1 MAIFHFSRN
10 GIAPF
15 RGQSAAASSAY
26 MSGREMVSEVTGEVF
41 RYCRSERVLAT
52 GVQLPEGA
60 PERFGNP
67 SVLWAEAE
75 AAHGGGTALYA
86 HRDNMALPVELAD
99 DLDALKKIVEDYTRQ
114 TGRACEWAIHKAG
127 ESGNVHVHVLEAAM
141 PVGANG
147 FERDEGRS
155 STKAYLC
162 HDSDGKEH
170 WIPADDWREA
180 KAAGYKKVYNFNDGK
195 RRTMDEAKAEGLGT
209 KDRTSKTPVAM
220 TLKVDGDVIVTKID
234 DEGNERAVSALEIER
249 GELIARRALWA
260 ECVNKALKDHGFAAR
275 VSHLSNKE
283 RGMAEMPTKHLGY
296 KAAAIENRAKSEAR
310 AEGRAYEAVTRIA
323 KENDAALDYNASIN
337 NVVNIRELCRFAAER
352 AQNVYQFIDI
362 LSEYGTPVEER
373 AGRLFI
379 KDDDVPGFEMAVDEV
394 DPSLTRDRLEDRFRA
409 NFKDSVREEGRRVIA
424 EREKEERERER
435 VQGVKDAYMASIK
448 ARAAK
453 NRKEILAKKGQPMAE
468 IPVLRLPRPP
478 EEIRDDGEVK
488 QAILRYRHASED
500 LRDRMA
506 CDAPMVK
513 PAQRA
518 NGSGQQQPAQQ
529 RAPEHDLGRQA
540 PSQER

>member
-10 GIAPF
+10 GVAPA
-15 RGQSAAASSAY
+15 RGESAVASSAY
-26 MSGREMVSEVTGEVF
+26 MSGREMVSELTGERF
-41 RYCRSERVLAT
+41 RYRHVERVLAS
-52 GVQLPEGA
+52 GVRLPEGA
-60 PERFGNP
+60 PERFSDP
-67 SVLWAEAE
+67 SVLWNEAE
-75 AAHGGGTALYA
+75 AAHGGGTALVA
-86 HRDNMALPVELAD
+86 HRDNMALPVELAG
-99 DLDALKKIVEDYTRQ
+99 DLDALKRIVEDYTDR

-162 HDSDGKEH
+162 HDSGGKEH

-195 RRTMDEAKAEGLGT
+195 RRTMDEAEALGLGT

-234 DEGNERAVSALEIER
+234 DEGNERAVSAQEAER
-249 GELIARRALWA
+249 DALVARRALWA

-275 VSHLSNKE
+275 VSHLSNKD

-296 KAAAIENRAKSEAR
+296 KAAAIERRAREEAER
-310 AEGRAYEAVTRIA
+310 EGREYRPVTRIGR
-323 KENDAALDYNASIN
+323 ENEETAVKANT
-337 NVVNIRELCRFAAER
+337 RELCLLAAER
-352 AQNVYQFIDI
+352 AENIYQFA
-362 LSEYGTPVEER
+362 ERMERWGVPVEER
-373 AGRLFI
+373 DRRLFAR
-379 KDDDVPGFEMAVDEV
+379 DEDAPGFEMAVDEV

-409 NFKDSVREEGRRVIA
+409 NFKDAVREEGRRVIA
-424 EREKEERERER
+424 EREASERERER
-435 VQGVKDAYMASIK
+435 VQGIKEAYLARIK
-448 ARAAK
+448 ESARE
-453 NRKEILAKKGQPMAE
+453 NRKVILSMKGRSMKD
-468 IPVLRLPRPP
+468 IPVWRAPRPP

-506 CDAPMVK
+506 GDAPMVK
-513 PAQRA
+513 PMQRPGA
-518 NGSGQQQPAQQ
+518 GGQQQPVQQ
-529 RAPEHDLGRQA
+529 RAPEHDLGHQA
-540 PSQER
+540 PSHER